1 MDENCRKMEL
11 QLVNVSTPV
20 PTSKPRINSNID
32 PQLFELLCFFI
43 TLRRGKNISYSQSK
57 AIEECCNA
65 FLSLGKERI
74 EKICRLADADRRSPG
89 DYAQL
94 LLKQALD
101 EIEEP
106 K

>member
-1 MDENCRKMEL
+1 MGEIYRKMEL
-11 QLVNVSTPV
+11 EAVNVSKSV
-20 PTSKPRINSNID
+20 STSKPRINSNID
-32 PQLFELLCFFI
+32 PQLYELLCFFI
-43 TLRRGKNISYSQSK
+43 TLRREKNMSYSQSK

-74 EKICRLADADRRSPG
+74 EKICRLAEADRRSPS

-94 LLKQALD
+94 LLKKALD